1 MDLTKNAEY
10 ILKKRYLLK
19 DKNGNPAETPQQML
33 RRVAKAVA
41 SADKKYDPSAK
52 TSAAEEKFLEIM
64 SESEFLPNSPTL
76 MNAGTEIGQ
85 LSACFVLPVN
95 DSLKD
100 IFETLKNMAIIHQS
114 GGGVGFNFG
123 NLRPAHSPVK
133 TTHGVSS
140 GPVSFIKIFDTAS
153 QVIMQGGR
161 RRGANM
167 GILPVDH
174 PDIMD
179 FIGAKSKAEGFGN
192 FNLSVAVTDKF
203 IEAAKKG
210 LKYNIKN
217 PYSGKVI
224 GKMSAAEVISYI
236 CECAYE
242 VGDPGII
249 FIDKVNRENP
259 LPKSGRIEATNP
271 CGEQPLLP
279 YESCNLGSL
288 NLSRFV
294 KNGVVDYKR
303 LKEVVHIAVH
313 FLDNVIDINKY
324 PLPEIEAASLASR
337 KIGLG
342 VMGFADMLIK
352 LGIQYNSQKAVQAA
366 EKIMKFIQEESH
378 KASQDLGKARGS
390 FPEFKNSAYKNKVKH
405 MRNATVT
412 TIAPTGTISIIAGC
426 SSGIEPLFAV
436 AYVRKTADGNE
447 FVECSSAFEEAAK
460 KARIWNPELCKEILN
475 EGDISATQKIP
486 EDMKKLFVTASE
498 ISYEWHVQIAAAFQ
512 KYTDNAVSKTV
523 NLPKSATK
531 EDIKNIFFLAHKLK
545 CKGIT
550 VFRSGCKKESALY
563 IKPEDT
569 GRIAVESEFAGGCP
583 VSYCVD

>member
-19 DKNGNPAETPQQML
+19 DKSGHPSETPQQML

-52 TSAAEEKFLEIM
+52 TSATEEKFLEIM

-76 MNAGTEIGQ
+76 MNAGTELGQ

-100 IFETLKNMAIIHQS
+100 IFETLKNMAVIHQS
-114 GGGVGFNFG
+114 GGGIGFNFG
-123 NLRPAHSPVK
+123 DLRPAHSPVK

-167 GILPVDH
+167 GIIPVDH

-179 FIGAKSKAEGFGN
+179 FIGAKSKTDALAN
-192 FNLSVAVTDKF
+192 FNLSVGVSDKF
-203 IEAAKKG
+203 IESAKKG
-210 LKYNIKN
+210 LKYNIKS
-217 PYSGKVI
+217 PYSGKVT
-224 GKMSAAEVISYI
+224 GKMSAAEVMSYI

-249 FIDKVNRENP
+249 FMDKVNRENP
-259 LPKSGRIEATNP
+259 LPKLGRLEATNP

-288 NLSRFV
+288 NLAKFV
-294 KNGVVDYKR
+294 KNGAIDYKR
-303 LKEVVHIAVH
+303 LKEVVHTAVR

-324 PLPEIEAASLASR
+324 PLPEIETASLATR

-366 EKIMKFIQEESH
+366 EKIMKFIQEEAH
-378 KASQDLGKARGS
+378 KASQELGKARGS
-390 FPEFKNSAYKNKVKH
+390 FPEFKNSIYKNKVKH

-412 TIAPTGTISIIAGC
+412 TIAPTGTLSIIAGC
-426 SSGIEPLFAV
+426 SSGIEPLFAI
-436 AYVRKTADGNE
+436 AYVRKTSDGNE

-460 KARIWNPELCKEILN
+460 RSRIWTNELCKEILN
-475 EGDISATQKIP
+475 EGGISTTQKIP
-486 EDMKKLFVTASE
+486 EEMKKLFVTASE
-498 ISYEWHVQIAAAFQ
+498 IPYEWHVQIAAAFQ

-550 VFRSGCKKESALY
+550 IFRSGCKKESALY